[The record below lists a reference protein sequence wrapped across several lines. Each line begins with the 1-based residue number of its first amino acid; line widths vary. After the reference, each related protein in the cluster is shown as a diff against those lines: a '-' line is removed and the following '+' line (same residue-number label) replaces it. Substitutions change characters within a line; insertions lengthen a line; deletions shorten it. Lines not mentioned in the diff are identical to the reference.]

1 MVKNKDLL
9 SGPIFPVLASL
20 AVPIMATSFIQMA
33 YNLTD
38 MIWLGRLGADAV
50 ASVGAAG
57 MFMWFSN
64 GLATLAKI
72 GGQIKVAQSLGAN
85 DQKKAIKY
93 AQSALQLGMIFACL
107 FAILT
112 LLFSKQMISFFK
124 LNSALVEQDARSYLL
139 ITCVFLIFSFLNQ
152 IFTGIFTA
160 MGNSKSAFIASTVG
174 LIANIILDP
183 LFIFGGF
190 SIPAMGVTGA
200 ATATILAQVI
210 VTLIFFYMMKQDV
223 VLFPHVTFFK
233 KVWKYEMYEIFKIG
247 LPAALQTMLF
257 SCISIVI
264 ARIIADWG
272 DHAVAIQK
280 VGSQIES
287 ISWMTAEG
295 YAAALNSFVAQ
306 NYGANFLNRI
316 HTGVKLSIKVM
327 LAWGFFT
334 TLILLFF
341 PNIIFKIFISD
352 ETVLPMGVEY
362 LQILAFSQAF
372 MCLEYASAGAFQGI
386 GKTTPPSIVSIV
398 FTAARIPLAILLSSY
413 IGLNGIWWALTVSSI
428 TKGLVLYIW
437 YNRTA
442 KSLSI

>member
-1 MVKNKDLL
+1 MIKNKDLL

-20 AVPIMATSFIQMA
+20 AIPIMATSFIQMA

-38 MIWLGRLGADAV
+38 MVWLGRLGPDAV

-85 DQKKAIKY
+85 DLQKATRY
-93 AQSALQLGMIFACL
+93 AQSSLQLGMIFACL
-107 FAILT
+107 FAVLT
-112 LLFSKQMISFFK
+112 LLFSKQMIGFFK

-139 ITCVFLIFSFLNQ
+139 ITCIFVIFSFFNQ

-174 LIANIILDP
+174 LVANIILDP

-200 ATATILAQVI
+200 AIATILAQAI
-210 VTLIFFYMMKQDV
+210 VTFIFFYMMKQDV
-223 VLFPHVTFFK
+223 VLFPHVRFFK
-233 KVWKYEMYEIFKIG
+233 KVWKHEIQEIFKIG
-247 LPAALQTMLF
+247 LPTALQTMLF
-257 SCISIVI
+257 SCISMVI

-306 NYGANFLNRI
+306 NYGANSLNRI
-316 HTGVKLSIKVM
+316 HKGVTLSIKVM
-327 LAWGFFT
+327 LVWGIFT
-334 TLILLFF
+334 TLILLCF
-341 PNIIFKIFISD
+341 PNIIFKIFIRD
-352 ETVLPMGVEY
+352 ETVLAMGVEY

-398 FTAARIPLAILLSSY
+398 FTAARIPLAILLSSFM
-413 IGLNGIWWALTVSSI
+413 GLNGIWWALTISSLA
-428 TKGLVLYIW
+428 KGIVLYIW

-442 KSLSI
+442 KNLSI